1 MTVVESDRI
10 DMAESD
16 PEWTLDEMFEAIER
30 MPLFEGYKA
39 EIVEGVVVMSPHRHV
54 HARIMRLIMRALED
68 EFGMDALV
76 SFDER
81 IDFPGHLNGF
91 CPDVVKL
98 RDTAEQTSR
107 GLWRYQDVEFVAEVV
122 SRSTGMNDY
131 GPKKT
136 AYAAAEVAVYLIAD
150 PYQGRC
156 HVYTRPKEDD
166 YAMET
171 TVAFGEPIDLTDTP
185 LGLVLDTAGF
195 PRD

>member
-1 MTVVESDRI
+1 MTVVDDRTE
-10 DMAESD
+10 MAESD

-39 EIVEGVVVMSPHRHV
+39 EIVEGAIVMSPHRHV

-68 EFGMDALV
+68 RLGMDALV

-81 IDFPGHLNGF
+81 IDFPGHLNGL

-98 RDTAEQTSR
+98 RDGAEQNPK
-107 GLWRYQDVEFVAEVV
+107 GLWRYEDVEFVAEVV

-131 GPKKT
+131 GPKKA
-136 AYAAAEVAVYLIAD
+136 AYATAGVPAYLIAD

-156 HVYTRPKEDD
+156 HLYTRPKGDD
-166 YAMET
+166 YLTQT
-171 TVAFGEPIDLTDTP
+171 TVAFGVGVDLTDTP
-185 LGLVLDTAGF
+185 VGLVLDTADF

>member
-10 DMAESD
+10 DMAESH

-39 EIVEGVVVMSPHRHV
+39 EIVEGAVVMSPPRHV

-98 RDTAEQTSR
+98 RDTAEQTSK

-122 SRSTGMNDY
+122 SRSTGTNDY

-136 AYAAAEVAVYLIAD
+136 AYAAAEVPVYLIAD